1 MSETFDYVVVGG
13 GSSGCIVA
21 AQLARDPR
29 VRVLLLECGPS
40 ADENPETLDAD
51 GYKHAFANDAVIWD
65 RFSVPQPNA
74 GKQRLFLGTGRG
86 MGGSGAVNGMVYTRG
101 AREDWD
107 EWPEGFRWNDVVG
120 EFEELER
127 TLRPHRRSGTNFTE
141 TCIRSA
147 QACGF
152 RRSEDLND
160 GDLSDAIGHEWMSYE
175 GQARRS
181 SYVAFIRD
189 AEARPNLVIETHAR
203 AHRIMID
210 DGPRVSGVRYEQGGN
225 LKSVN
230 VRREVVLCAGS
241 LETPKLLMLSGIGPA
256 SRLNAVGIT
265 PIVDVPEVGQNLQD
279 HPNVSL
285 FYKSK
290 AEVDAYYPQLYSF
303 CRANPATDLP
313 PKQSDTCLVYWPAP
327 SAMKQAAKRML
338 PGKVLPPSLFDTR
351 AKRWLRGAV
360 DAALSTNA
368 AEDFIKHM
376 YGIVVILGKPK
387 SRGQL
392 WLASNDPR
400 AQAAIDPAYFTHPED
415 MQTMLAGVRLAQ
427 RVAKAEPLAEFGNS
441 PLMPGKRATSDE
453 ALQTFIEK
461 NVMTTFHFAGTCR
474 MGTDAHAPVD
484 LRLRLRGV
492 RGLRIADAS
501 VTPSTPVSA
510 MNAPSMLI
518 GLRAAREIVRD
529 YADTATHVTT

>member
-13 GSSGCIVA
+13 GSAGCVVA
-21 AQLARDPR
+21 AQLAADPR

-65 RFSVPQPNA
+65 RFSQPQPNA
-74 GKQRLFLGTGRG
+74 GKQRLFMGTGRG
-86 MGGSGAVNGMVYTRG
+86 LGGSGAVNGMVYTRG

-107 EWPEGFRWNDVVG
+107 EWPSGWRWDDVRE
-120 EFEELER
+120 EFERLEA
-127 TLRPHRRSGTNFTE
+127 TLRPHQRPGTHFTE
-141 TCIRSA
+141 ACIASA
-147 QACGF
+147 EACGF
-152 RRSEDLND
+152 RRSEDFHD
-160 GDLSDAIGHEWMSYE
+160 GDLSNTIGYEWMSYE

-189 AEARPNLVIETHAR
+189 APARPNLRVETHAR
-203 AHRIMID
+203 VHRIVLD
-210 DGPRVSGVRYEQGGN
+210 EGPRVSGVRYEQGGT
-225 LKSVN
+225 LKSVD
-230 VRREVVLCAGS
+230 VRREVVMCAGS

-256 SRLNAVGIT
+256 SRLNAVGVT
-265 PIVDVPEVGQNLQD
+265 PIVDVPEIGQNLQD
-279 HPNVSL
+279 HPNVTL
-285 FYKSK
+285 FYKSQ

-303 CRANPATDLP
+303 GRANEATDLP
-313 PKQSDTCLVYWPAP
+313 AGQSDTCLVYWPAP

-338 PGKVLPPSLFDTR
+338 PGKVLPASLFDTR
-351 AKRWLRGAV
+351 AKAWLRSAV
-360 DAALSTNA
+360 DVAMSTRTAENA
-368 AEDFIKHM
+368 IAHM

-415 MQTMLAGVRLAQ
+415 MQTMLAGVRWAQ
-427 RVAKAEPLAEFGNS
+427 RIAQAPALAEFGNK
-441 PLMPGKRATSDE
+441 PLMPGKRATSDA
-453 ALQTFIEK
+453 ALRKFVEK

-474 MGTDAHAPVD
+474 MGDDAHAPVD

-501 VTPSTPVSA
+501 ITPSTPVSA

-518 GLRAAREIVRD
+518 GYRAAREITRD
-529 YADTATHVTT
+529 YADAASHVRT